1 MAMTKNSMAYEP
13 PKAKVYRFD
22 ENDQILTASGS
33 PGTGGGGS
41 TTDPIPT
48 PEYAARALNDFM
60 GGTNTT
66 ME

>member
-1 MAMTKNSMAYEP
+1 MTKNSMAYEA

-22 ENDQILTASGS
+22 ANDQILTASGQTN
-33 PGTGGGGS
+33 PP
-41 TTDPIPT
+41 TTPDPT
-48 PEYAARALNDFM
+48 ADYAARALNDFM

>member
-1 MAMTKNSMAYEP
+1 MTKNATTYEA

-22 ENDQILTASGS
+22 ENDQILTASGGS
-33 PGTGGGGS
+33 GSGGGG
-41 TTDPIPT
+41 TNPDPIAPT
-48 PEYAARALNDFM
+48 ADYAARALNDFM